1 MCISIHSNG
10 YTGIFLY
17 DDKSQCRIHHFIHT
31 ICEHICHQYLS
42 QKKPRMISGGEGVIN
57 VDRVVINMS
66 SLCLETEIKMPILFL
81 IIYEGVM

>member
-1 MCISIHSNG
+1 MDTLAFFYMMISHSAE
-10 YTGIFLY
+10 YTIL
-17 DDKSQCRIHHFIHT
+17 FIQFVSIVTSSYH
-31 ICEHICHQYLS
+31 
-42 QKKPRMISGGEGVIN
+42 KKKNPRMISGGEGVIN